1 MTDTTRVAGTAR
13 TATLVSAGTATT
25 PTAATTLVASLA
37 ALGVDRV
44 FCVAGESY
52 LPVLDAL
59 YGHDVIDVITCRH
72 EGSAGFAALADA
84 KLTGRTGVCLAS
96 RGPGASN
103 AAIAVHAAAEDG
115 SPLLLLVGAVP
126 AAKSGREV
134 FQDVDCA
141 ALFGGIAKAV
151 LTLND
156 PGAAAELTARAI
168 RIAEQGTPGPVV
180 LVLPEDLLAR
190 PDPVG
195 VPAAPVGQESTE
207 PAGPALDTA
216 RILLAGSRRPVLL
229 AGARLDNPTGRRLLA
244 EIAERHTIPVL
255 TSNKHQH
262 LLPNRHPAYA
272 GHLHNATQKAQRSV
286 LQDADLVLAVGTRL
300 DRVTTG
306 GHQFPAAVPRQPL
319 VHVYPDAERIG
330 RTHRPSAGLA
340 VDPVAFLRVLAGW
353 PATEVAERVEWRDR
367 LHAIETAKADWH
379 PVAAT
384 DGIPFGAVAAELDR
398 LTDGDVTVLVDSGTF
413 TSWVYRY
420 LRFGRH
426 GRLVG
431 ISSSTMGFAVGGA
444 VAAALRTDGVPT
456 VAMIGDGGFLM
467 NVGELAT
474 AVRHRARLV
483 YVVSNNNSYGTI
495 RLHQERTYPGRTIAT
510 GLSNPDFVALAM
522 SFGIPAY
529 RASTPEQVRPS
540 LSRALDQA
548 RSGPA
553 LVEVTTSLEHI
564 TAYQRL
570 TGDTR

>member
-1 MTDTTRVAGTAR
+1 MTDVTRVADLAR
-13 TATLVSAGTATT
+13 PVDT
-25 PTAATTLVASLA
+25 PPKAATTLVASLA

-84 KLTGRTGVCLAS
+84 KLTGRVGVCLAS
-96 RGPGASN
+96 RGPGAAN

-126 AAKSGREV
+126 AARSGREV

-151 LTLND
+151 LTLTD

-168 RIAEQGTPGPVV
+168 RTAEQGTPGPVV

-195 VPAAPVGQESTE
+195 RPAVPVGPESTG
-207 PAGPALDTA
+207 PAGPALDAA
-216 RILLAGSRRPVLL
+216 RALLAGSHRPVLL
-229 AGARLDNPTGRRLLA
+229 AGARLDDPAGRRLLA
-244 EIAERHTIPVL
+244 EVAQRHTIPVL

-262 LLPNRHPAYA
+262 LLDNRHPAYA
-272 GHLHNATQKAQRSV
+272 GHLHNATQTAQRSA

-300 DRVTTG
+300 DRITTG
-306 GHQFPAAVPRQPL
+306 GHRFPAALPGQPL

-330 RTHRPSAGLA
+330 RTHRPASGLA
-340 VDPVAFLRVLAGW
+340 VDPVAFLRAMAGW
-353 PATEVAERVEWRDR
+353 PVTDIAERTAWRDR
-367 LHAIETAKADWH
+367 LHGIEVAKADWH
-379 PVAAT
+379 PVTAT
-384 DGIPFGAVAAELDR
+384 DGLPFGAVVAALDS
-398 LTDGDVTVLVDSGTF
+398 LTGGDVTVLVDSGTF

-420 LRFGRH
+420 LRFGPR

-431 ISSSTMGFAVGGA
+431 ISSSSMGFAMGGA
-444 VAAALRTDGVPT
+444 VAAGLRADDVPT
-456 VAMIGDGGFLM
+456 VAVIGDGGFLM
-467 NVGELAT
+467 NAGELAT
-474 AVRHRARLV
+474 AVRHRARVVFL
-483 YVVSNNNSYGTI
+483 VSNNNSYGTI
-495 RLHQERTYPGRTIAT
+495 RLHQERVYPGRTIAT
-510 GLSNPDFVALAM
+510 DLSNPDFVALAR
-522 SFGIPAY
+522 SFGIPAS
-529 RASTPEQVRPS
+529 RASTTEQLAPC
-540 LSRALDQA
+540 LATALRQA
-548 RSGPA
+548 GSGPA
-553 LVEVTTSLEHI
+553 LVEITTSLEHI

-570 TGDTR
+570 TEGERGASS